1 MATEPSLTTRTI
13 PIVPVSSGPVSG
25 KIQMRATSGVFTR
38 WRWAMVWLTQALYY
52 GLPWLQMRGHQAVL
66 FDLQADR
73 FFLFGAVLYPQDL
86 IYLAALLVVS
96 ALLLFF
102 ATAVAEI
109 VGCFLP
115 YLWLRKDGSIWLLL
129 PAALS
134 LVLFVWLL
142 SLHPAASGRVY
153 AAYGGVYVVSAL
165 LWLRFVDGVKLSPLD
180 WLGAGVT
187 LVGMAIIVSA
197 WKAA

>member
-1 MATEPSLTTRTI
+1 MLSASWPPLCGGLIVVLSW
-13 PIVPVSSGPVSG
+13 PIHP
-25 KIQMRATSGVFTR
+25 SGVSN
-38 WRWAMVWLTQALYY
+38 
-52 GLPWLQMRGHQAVL
+52 P
-66 FDLQADR
+66 
-73 FFLFGAVLYPQDL
+73 
-86 IYLAALLVVS
+86 LLKIM
-96 ALLLFF
+96 ALFF

-109 VGCFLP
+109 VGCYLP
-115 YLWLRKDGSIWLLL
+115 YLWLRKDGSVWLLL

-134 LVLFVWLL
+134 LALFVWLL

-165 LWLRFVDGVKLSPLD
+165 LWLRVVDGVKLSPLD